1 MRYDIPALTQSY
13 QKRASDP
20 QASAWVSAHAGSG
33 KTHVLTQRVV
43 RLLLAGVAPS
53 RLICLTFTKAAAANM
68 SARVFNML
76 AGWTLMDDAALAA
89 AIRTTGA
96 EPPRDLDIARRLFA
110 AAVET
115 PGGLKIQTIH
125 AFCER
130 VLHLFPFEANVPA
143 EFRAAED
150 LERADLL
157 AMAQRQTLEAAARD
171 ASLGAALALVA
182 DESSEG
188 GFGKVVA
195 AAIGKRALL
204 EDVER
209 VIARMPRALDLEP
222 DDDEA
227 SIRRSMI
234 EDGVAW
240 TEWPDIAAAFERGSK
255 TDREQAARLRA
266 AAATAPDADCLE
278 VYLPFYFTD
287 NGAGEPRK
295 RIGTGAIETQEPGLL
310 DRLAIEAQRLD
321 ALRGKLRAAETVA
334 RSTALLRLAADCLTR
349 YDALKR
355 ARGILDFDDMI
366 ERTRAL
372 FTRDGAAAWALYKL
386 DNGVDHIL
394 VDEAQDT
401 SEAQWAILEALA
413 SEFTAGAGAR
423 LQNRTFFAVGDEK
436 QSIFSF
442 QGASPQS
449 FGYMR
454 GAFEKRFTNA
464 RLLFDPVPL
473 DLSFRS
479 AKGILDAVDLIF
491 VRREALKG
499 LQSDPNEQPPKHSA
513 LKYDIPG
520 MVEVWNPVEGTA
532 AEDPKDWS
540 LPVDMPR
547 ETSPPVELARVV
559 ADKIR
564 RLIDPRSGE
573 CVHDD
578 NTGRLRPVRPGDVMI
593 LVRRRDAFFEAM
605 VRALKSSGVPVA
617 GADRLEV
624 ASHIAVM
631 DLLAAARAA
640 LAPDDDYSLGCA
652 LKSPLCGLDDDDLIA
667 LAPSRPGNLDA
678 ALRGSS
684 IEPHEKAAAQV
695 LRWRIWAQAL
705 GPFDFFSRLLG
716 PEGGRRAFLSRLGA
730 EAGDALDEFMA
741 LALEHERTA
750 APSLAAFVHEVESLS
765 LTIKRDMEG
774 ADDLVRVMTAHAAK
788 GLEAKIVFLPD
799 TCRLPPTGNDATL
812 FPLDTPAGPT
822 LVWSPRKADD
832 PPAIARVR
840 TAARD
845 EVENEYRRLLYVA
858 LTRAEER
865 LYICGHQGARGRQ
878 QGCWFDL
885 VVDGLADVLVDIED
899 PDAPGGIVRR
909 LGEPARGGAQTS
921 VLADV
926 EAEAP
931 DWLFRPATREP
942 EPPPPLR
949 PSSALSG
956 ADVIETRE
964 QARAERSSSGVQR
977 GLLAHHLM
985 QSLPGLQPD
994 QRAAATH
1001 RYLRAQAAGL
1011 SREAADALA
1020 DEILQAL
1027 DLASAA
1033 PLFAATSRAE
1043 VAIVA
1048 RIMREGKQP
1057 IEIAGRIDRLAEVGA
1072 EVWIADFKTGAPPDD
1087 MPAAYVAQ
1095 LALYRAAVS
1104 DLYPGR
1110 AVRAF
1115 ILWTQAPRL
1124 DEVPVAAMEAA
1135 LSGL

>member
-1 MRYDIPALTQSY
+1 MRYDIPSLTLSY

-76 AGWTLMDDAALAA
+76 AGWALMDDAALAA
-89 AIRTTGA
+89 AIKTTGA
-96 EPPRDLDIARRLFA
+96 EPPRDLDNARRLFA

-150 LERADLL
+150 LERAELL
-157 AMAQRQTLEAAARD
+157 SMAQRQTLEAAARD
-171 ASLGAALALVA
+171 ARLGVALALVA
-182 DESSEG
+182 DESSES

-209 VIARMPRALDLEP
+209 VIARMPQALDLGP
-222 DDDEA
+222 DEDEA
-227 SIRRSMI
+227 AVRREII
-234 EDGVAW
+234 EDGLPW
-240 TEWPDIAAAFERGSK
+240 TEWLAVAQALEAGSPNDLKQAIKLRRALAAAPGPECVELYASLFFTQKGELLEKVATK
-255 TDREQAARLRA
+255 TVAKSSPDLPARLMAEGQRVA
-266 AAATAPDADCLE
+266 H
-278 VYLPFYFTD
+278 
-287 NGAGEPRK
+287 
-295 RIGTGAIETQEPGLL
+295 LL
-310 DRLAIEAQRLD
+310 A
-321 ALRGKLRAAETVA
+321 KLRAAETVS
-334 RSTALLRLAADCLTR
+334 RSAALLRLAADCLKR

-355 ARGILDFDDMI
+355 ARGILDFDDLI

-372 FTRDGAAAWALYKL
+372 FTRHGAAAWALYKL

-423 LQNRTFFAVGDEK
+423 LQKRTFFAVGDEK

-449 FGYMR
+449 FGHMR
-454 GAFEKRFTNA
+454 GAFEKRFTDA
-464 RLLFDPVPL
+464 ELLFDPVPL

-499 LQSDPNEQPPKHSA
+499 LQSDPHEQPPRHSA

-520 MVEVWNPVEGTA
+520 MVEVWNPVEGIA

-547 ETSPPVELARVV
+547 ETSPPVELARVI

-564 RLIDPRSGE
+564 RLIDQRSGE

-578 NTGRLRPVRPGDVMI
+578 ETGRLRPIRPGDVMI
-593 LVRRRDAFFEAM
+593 LVRRRNAFFEAM

-640 LAPDDDYSLGCA
+640 LAPDDDYSLACA

-667 LAPSRPGNLDA
+667 LAPSRPSNLDA
-678 ALRGSS
+678 ALRDSS
-684 IEPHEKAAAQV
+684 AERHETAAAQIA
-695 LRWRIWAQAL
+695 RWRNWAQVL
-705 GPFDFFSRLLG
+705 SPFDFFSRLLG

-774 ADDLVRVMTAHAAK
+774 ANDLVRVMTAHAAK

-822 LVWSPRKADD
+822 LAWSPRKADD
-832 PPAIARVR
+832 PPAVARVR
-840 TAARD
+840 VAARD

-885 VVDGLADVLVDIED
+885 VGDGLADVFVDIED

-909 LGEPARGGAQTS
+909 FGEPARGGAQTS
-921 VLADV
+921 VPAEA

-931 DWLFRPATREP
+931 DWLFRPAPREL
-942 EPPPPLR
+942 EPAPPLR

-956 ADVIETRE
+956 ADVIEMRE

-985 QSLPGLQPD
+985 QSLPGVQPD

-1001 RYLRAQAAGL
+1001 RYFRAQAPGL
-1011 SREAADALA
+1011 AREDADTLAA
-1020 DEILQAL
+1020 EILQAL
-1027 DLASAA
+1027 DLPPAA

-1048 RIMREGKQP
+1048 SIVRDGRKP

-1072 EVWIADFKTGAPPDD
+1072 EIWIADFKTGAPPDD

-1110 AVRAF
+1110 TVRAF
-1115 ILWTQAPRL
+1115 ILWTRAPRL
-1124 DEVPVAAMEAA
+1124 DEVPVAAMKAA
-1135 LSGL
+1135 LAGL

>member
-209 VIARMPRALDLEP
+209 VIARMPRALELAPE
-222 DDDEA
+222 DDEY
-227 SIRRSMI
+227 SVRREII
-234 EDGVAW
+234 EDGLPW
-240 TEWPDIAAAFERGSK
+240 TEWRAIAEALEAGSPNDLKQAVKLRRALSVAPEPECADLYASLFFSQKGELLEKVATKAVAKGSPDLP
-255 TDREQAARLRA
+255 ARLMAEGQRVA
-266 AAATAPDADCLE
+266 
-278 VYLPFYFTD
+278 
-287 NGAGEPRK
+287 N
-295 RIGTGAIETQEPGLL
+295 LL
-310 DRLAIEAQRLD
+310 
-321 ALRGKLRAAETVA
+321 GKLRAAETVS
-334 RSTALLRLAADCLTR
+334 RSTALLRLAADCLRR

-454 GAFEKRFTNA
+454 GTFEKRFTNA

-578 NTGRLRPVRPGDVMI
+578 DTGRLRPIRPGDVMI

-640 LAPDDDYSLGCA
+640 LAPDDDYSLACA

-684 IEPHEKAAAQV
+684 IEPHGKAAAQV

-741 LALEHERTA
+741 LALEHERSA

-832 PPAIARVR
+832 PPAVARVR

-909 LGEPARGGAQTS
+909 FGEPGRGVAQTS

-956 ADVIETRE
+956 ADVIEMRE
-964 QARAERSSSGVQR
+964 QARAERSSSGLQR

-985 QSLPGLQPD
+985 QSLPGVQPD
-994 QRAAATH
+994 QRGAATH
-1001 RYLRAQAAGL
+1001 RYLRAQAPGL
-1011 SREAADALA
+1011 AQEAADALA
-1020 DEILQAL
+1020 GEILQAL

-1072 EVWIADFKTGAPPDD
+1072 EVWIADFKTGAPPHDT
-1087 MPAAYVAQ
+1087 PSAYVTQ

-1124 DEVPVAAMEAA
+1124 DEVPVVAMEAA